1 MKQSIEQTEF
11 IKNCQII
18 NNTYYRYVSDDFQ
31 FEYGA
36 INIVP
41 RFHYDRKIKEELIQF
56 KAVVA
61 TSLVLKRNSDKGA
74 LIYEYQIL
82 HRDENNGFKTECD
95 TFPLYDYTIIIKH
108 IGDAQIQI

>member
-11 IKNCQII
+11 IKNYQII
-18 NNTYYRYVSDDFQ
+18 DNTYYKYVSDDFQ

-36 INIVP
+36 INVTP

-61 TSLVLKRNSDKGA
+61 TSLVLKRNSAKGG

-82 HRDENNGFKTECD
+82 YRNENNGFKTECAK
-95 TFPLYDYTIIIKH
+95 FPLYDYTIIIKH

>member
-1 MKQSIEQTEF
+1 MKQDIEQTEF
-11 IKNCQII
+11 IKNYQII
-18 NNTYYRYVSDDFQ
+18 DNTYYRYVSDDFQ

-41 RFHYDRKIKEELIQF
+41 RFYPDRKIKEELIQF

-61 TSLVLKRNSDKGA
+61 TSLVLKRNSAKGD

-82 HRDENNGFKTECD
+82 HRDENNGFKTECA
-95 TFPLYDYTIIIKH
+95 TFPLYDYTTTVKH

>member
-1 MKQSIEQTEF
+1 MKQDIEQTEF
-11 IKNCQII
+11 IKNCQLID
-18 NNTYYRYVSDDFQ
+18 NTYYRYVSDDFQ

-36 INIVP
+36 INVVP
-41 RFHYDRKIKEELIQF
+41 RFHLDRKIKEEFIQF

-61 TSLVLKRNSDKGA
+61 TSLVLKRNSAKGD

-82 HRDENNGFKTECD
+82 HRDEKNGFKTECAK
-95 TFPLYDYTIIIKH
+95 FPLYDYTIIIKH